1 MAKKL
6 STPHFFPY
14 IGCALIIH
22 LGGIAIIAVKQ
33 RGSSS
38 GTTNTPL
45 RVSVKTIQQ
54 SPAPQEE
61 QKSEKTITPTKKTA
75 TKKKIKKAPRKKQR
89 SAQQKIDQPNTG
101 KSSATGRKG
110 NGKGSGD
117 SYRRSAKMIRSS
129 FVEPEYT
136 KAALRANYRDVI
148 SAAVLVGKKGEAKK
162 VRLDKEAPFGM
173 SKRII
178 ESLMAAKYSPSIDGS
193 GYPIENWVKMRFYLE
208 IK

>member
-1 MAKKL
+1 
-6 STPHFFPY
+6 
-14 IGCALIIH
+14 
-22 LGGIAIIAVKQ
+22 
-33 RGSSS
+33 
-38 GTTNTPL
+38 
-45 RVSVKTIQQ
+45 
-54 SPAPQEE
+54 
-61 QKSEKTITPTKKTA
+61 
-75 TKKKIKKAPRKKQR
+75 
-89 SAQQKIDQPNTG
+89 
-101 KSSATGRKG
+101 
-110 NGKGSGD
+110 
-117 SYRRSAKMIRSS
+117 MIRSS